1 MVRKQVLG
9 QCVRDAGGWTERP
22 NLGTLNEVTSATL
35 LLQGSQNHHNPA
47 ALLRQRK
54 FYLKI
59 KLCFVFFVLTQ
70 VNEIPKK
77 LLVGSIQG
85 WKQLINNISITS
97 KH

>member
-1 MVRKQVLG
+1 MR
-9 QCVRDAGGWTERP
+9 CVRVAGDGPNAP
-22 NLGTLNEVTSATL
+22 NL
-35 LLQGSQNHHNPA
+35 GSQNHQQAA
-47 ALLRQRK
+47 ALLRQRE

-59 KLCFVFFVLTQ
+59 KLCFVFFLLTQ